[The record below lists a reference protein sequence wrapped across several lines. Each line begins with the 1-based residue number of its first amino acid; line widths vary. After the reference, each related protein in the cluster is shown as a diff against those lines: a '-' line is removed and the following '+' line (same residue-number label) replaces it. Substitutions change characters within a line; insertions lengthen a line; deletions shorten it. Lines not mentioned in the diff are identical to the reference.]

1 MCFSYVPSSQRK
13 RFADL
18 KNRAIF
24 QNRVNGPLD
33 RKTVRAVVGD
43 TNLNEAPL
51 RICMPAIAGS
61 MRGTTGRHWETPG
74 NANRNTVGRIVHF
87 RPLRRRPEDL
97 SLPRPGHDTGR
108 AVRFGPKKGLAC

>member
-33 RKTVRAVVGD
+33 RKTVRAVVGERLRQVLTVQGRGPVSRHTSSQSGLGFAVVGD

-51 RICMPAIAGS
+51 RIRMPAIAGS
-61 MRGTTGRHWETPG
+61 MRGTTGRHRETPRD
-74 NANRNTVGRIVHF
+74 ANRNTVG
-87 RPLRRRPEDL
+87 
-97 SLPRPGHDTGR
+97 
-108 AVRFGPKKGLAC
+108 K